1 MQETSTIT
9 INVADIKVFFIC
21 VLIVAVVVL
30 IIYSI
35 VAVYNLIKT
44 LKRAQK
50 VMADFEVVSDVAS
63 KRMKQLDN
71 AIDKSSKKIKTGSGV
86 GSSITSAIPIIIS
99 VVTAITKYA
108 SDKKTGS
115 KEK

>member
-21 VLIVAVVVL
+21 VLIVAIIIL
-30 IIYSI
+30 IVYAI

-50 VMADFEVVSDVAS
+50 VMADFEVVSEVAS
-63 KRMKQLDN
+63 KRVKQLDS
-71 AIDKSSKKIKTGSGV
+71 AIEKSSKKLKTGSGV
-86 GSSITSAIPIIIS
+86 GSSITGAIPIIIS
-99 VVTAITKYA
+99 VITAIAKYT
-108 SDKKTGS
+108 SDKKADP